1 MYKYLRKL
9 LLTGVLAMTLC
20 GLSGCGSSINVPKGH
35 IGFQVGPVSF
45 TLPDNDV
52 WVAQNEDSI
61 NVYSDSKVKIFKVPV
76 NPNNKGNI
84 AVQIDLDMNKPKT
97 SENGTLTTDILED
110 CTPVVPTSKEK
121 ELTKD
126 RVVVIRAI
134 YPNWEPIYRTAKITP
149 TKTDIEN
156 DKELGMPHYVIALSD
171 GVTSYFYVFTD
182 KKAFEEATVDPSLF
196 GSELELLAT
205 DGSSNP
211 NQDAAQIYHQ
221 RGQDKL
227 QNIDNALKELE
238 IYTDGVEVEN
248 TRGFFGSTYRTLK
261 CNTLV
266 NNTDKNIKELKIAFV
281 AFDHNGKWTNFH
293 GPSGRMGPTFY
304 GPVWYANMKSLYSD
318 EFIVPANS
326 SKNGGTTTV
335 HNTMGYFAAVKS
347 IVKEATFE
355 DGSVWENPLYDVW
368 YEKYAEKDQP
378 ELSN

>member
-1 MYKYLRKL
+1 MCKKL
-9 LLTGVLAMTLC
+9 GNFILTGILVTTLM
-20 GLSGCGSSINVPKGH
+20 GLTGCGSSVNVPKGH
-35 IGFQVGPVSF
+35 VRFQVGPVSF
-45 TLPDNDV
+45 ILPNNDV
-52 WVAQNEDSI
+52 WVAQNKDSI

-76 NPNNKGNI
+76 NPNKKGNI

-121 ELTKD
+121 ELTKE

-149 TKTDIEN
+149 TKTDIKN

-182 KKAFEEATVDPSLF
+182 KNAFEEATVDPSLF
-196 GSELELLAT
+196 GSELQLLAS

-211 NQDAAQIYHQ
+211 NQDAAQIYLQ

-248 TRGFFGSTYRTLK
+248 ARGFFGSTFTTLK
-261 CNTLV
+261 CDTFV
-266 NNTDKNIKELKIAFV
+266 NNTDKNVKELKVAFV
-281 AFDHNGKWTNFH
+281 AFDGNGEWTNFYDS
-293 GPSGRMGPTFY
+293 PGPTFY
-304 GPVWYANMKSLYSD
+304 GPVWYADMKSPFSD
-318 EFIVPANS
+318 QFIVPANS
-326 SKNGGTTTV
+326 SNEGKSTTV
-335 HNTMGYFAAVKS
+335 KNTMGYFVTVKS

-355 DGSVWENPLYDVW
+355 DGGVWENPLYDAW
-368 YEKYAEKDQP
+368 YEKYAEKNQP